1 MAIILPDGILTNS
14 SLQYVRDYI
23 MENAYLGPEYTDLEI
38 KNFLDSHNI
47 KYKSFAHEKD
57 LIEYTAKELI
67 SQKVIGWFQGR
78 AEWGPR
84 ALGNRS
90 ILADAR
96 NAKMKDI
103 LNSKI
108 KFRESFRP
116 FAPSVLY
123 EHAEEIFDV
132 AEIKSQYPFKFML
145 YSLPVKNNIIPA
157 ATHIDNTSRPQFV
170 RKEDNPLF
178 YSLIY
183 EYYKL
188 TGVPA
193 IINTSFNLKGEPIV
207 NSLQDAYN
215 TFTKSGM
222 DILVMGKYAVER

>member
-1 MAIILPDGILTNS
+1 
-14 SLQYVRDYI
+14 
-23 MENAYLGPEYTDLEI
+23 
-38 KNFLDSHNI
+38 
-47 KYKSFAHEKD
+47 
-57 LIEYTAKELI
+57 
-67 SQKVIGWFQGR
+67 
-78 AEWGPR
+78 
-84 ALGNRS
+84 
-90 ILADAR
+90 
-96 NAKMKDI
+96 MKDI

-123 EHAEEIFDV
+123 EYAEEIFDV
-132 AEIKSQYPFKFML
+132 DGIKDQYPFKFML

-178 YSLIY
+178 YSLIH